1 LKQEAAIA
9 EASSLVALTSF
20 AADDS
25 CAPCLMHQLAL
36 SPTGTNRWHHDVQ
49 QQLQLLQLLLLLLRF
64 ATSQL
69 LEIFQTALLLRASEY
84 ILLQL
89 LS

>member
-1 LKQEAAIA
+1 
-9 EASSLVALTSF
+9 
-20 AADDS
+20 
-25 CAPCLMHQLAL
+25 M
-36 SPTGTNRWHHDVQ
+36 NVQ

-84 ILLQL
+84 FLLQL

>member
-1 LKQEAAIA
+1 MI
-9 EASSLVALTSF
+9 LVHLV
-20 AADDS
+20 S
-25 CAPCLMHQLAL
+25 CINWHCLLQARTDGIM
-36 SPTGTNRWHHDVQ
+36 NVQ
-49 QQLQLLQLLLLLLRF
+49 QQKLQLQLLQLLMLLLRF

>member
-1 LKQEAAIA
+1 MI
-9 EASSLVALTSF
+9 LVHLV
-20 AADDS
+20 S
-25 CAPCLMHQLAL
+25 CINWHCLLQARTDGIM
-36 SPTGTNRWHHDVQ
+36 NVQ